1 MSEIRTILYDP
12 QSINA
17 NRATWTIP
25 KGLIFN
31 AKKIRVCDF
40 KISNKSGNQI
50 YFNHAGVYSL
60 LSKVSILSLAG
71 TEIDRLSN
79 MEMMSIRL
87 QQMENATQFS
97 INRQLSQNMCN
108 SIYVNNLGQASLT
121 ESYGEND
128 GSMMSIYFD
137 ISMMLSYLQRRNVI
151 DEGLILQ
158 LEFADSSV
166 VGFDYSFVNPPS
178 LAIDEFLTDIPRDPL
193 DILSYTTI
201 IQDKLIV
208 PEGSTGF
215 EKRLNAFYN
224 QFLGN
229 VYFMNILNRFDNPLI
244 NAVDK
249 TGQSMIISIDGKQ
262 VIPLKGIDHVGK
274 KLGFMN
280 DFSAPFSLPGYD
292 SAMQLVSGFEGFNN
306 VNNGMDYGNNFS
318 YGCFMLNKYIGNDF
332 TISYN
337 FKTAVA
343 STHGETLLVLSE
355 VMRSYDRVNDKVA
368 FVGSSVIPSF

>member
-25 KGLIFN
+25 KGLVFN